1 MTPADRIRTLIG
13 ESGLAEPDAS
23 GTPRAVPA
31 SERECAL
38 ILKTA
43 SAESWR
49 VRIEGC
55 GSWMAPDAPATL
67 ALSTRRLTGIVDLDP
82 ADMVV
87 TVRAGTRWDELRAL
101 LANEGTW
108 VPLDPPGS
116 SRSVGSVVA
125 CATAGPLRTGFGTI
139 RDQLLGQTLLT
150 ADGRLVQSGGR
161 VVKNVAGYDITK
173 LAAGSFGAF
182 GVITSVHLRLRA
194 VPRADVTLVAGGKRD
209 DLLHGARRVLE
220 SGLIPAALEVISPKA
235 ARQDRW
241 VLAVRLMGS
250 DVAVAAERDAI
261 AAASGL
267 KLEQYEASRAADFW
281 HDTLAGV
288 TVTPTTLRL
297 GALTS
302 SLDNALDTIAHYL
315 DESCEDWISV
325 NALAGVVRWSGTADT
340 GQLRL
345 LRGVAAQHEMP
356 VTLERAPW
364 PVRSQLGHFGAYRDQ
379 VGRVVHSLWKAFDPQ
394 GVFTVPLSDQP

>member
-1 MTPADRIRTLIG
+1 MTVAAKIRELIG
-13 ESGLAEPDAS
+13 ESGLAEPDAG

-31 SERECAL
+31 SEAECAV
-38 ILKTA
+38 ILQA
-43 SAESWR
+43 AQSEGWR

-55 GSWMAPDAPATL
+55 GGWMPADAPATL
-67 ALSTRRLTGIVDLDP
+67 ALSTRRLTGVVDLNP

-87 TVRAGTRWDELRAL
+87 TVRAGTRWNELRSL

-116 SRSVGSVVA
+116 DRSVGSVIA

-182 GVITSVHLRLRA
+182 GVITAVHLRLRA
-194 VPRADVTLVAGGKRD
+194 VPRADLTLVAHGNRD
-209 DLLHGARRVLE
+209 ELLNRARSILDA
-220 SGLIPAALEVISPKA
+220 GLIPAALELLSPKA
-235 ARQDRW
+235 SPADRW
-241 VLAVRLMGS
+241 TLAVRLVGS

-261 AAASGL
+261 TAASGL
-267 KLEQYEASRAADFW
+267 TFEKHVASHAADFW
-281 HDTLAGV
+281 QQTLAGV
-288 TVTPTTLRL
+288 TATPTTLRM
-297 GALTS
+297 GALPS
-302 SLDNALDTIAHYL
+302 SLDDALDTIAHYL
-315 DESCEDWISV
+315 DENCEDWISV
-325 NALAGVVRWSGTADT
+325 NVLAGVVRWSGAADG

-345 LRGVAAQHEMP
+345 IRGIAAQHEMP

-364 PVRSQLGHFGAYRDQ
+364 SVRSEVGHFGAYRDR
-379 VGRVVHSLWKAFDPQ
+379 VGRIVHSLWKAFDPQ
-394 GVFTVPLSDQP
+394 GVFAVPLGDRP